1 MVGPTIGKPQPK
13 PSFPPTAHI
22 LRTLTNSP
30 AVLYNFMWH
39 ALKNTIKCN
48 SRKSHS
54 QWLPFEQL
62 PLHRVDA
69 IALKIRMDLDS
80 ESIVVSFLGC
90 LESLLFSLN
99 NLEER
104 LHAVGNFY
112 ALIGSRRYSVGVLA
126 MIIPAVL
133 TAVALMLSSV
143 LYFLGIEG
151 KGKGLRNGLN
161 NKCNSSLLSKSQSLL
176 SFDGM
181 KGSQAALD
189 SKAIKDT
196 MRHTVSMKDF
206 NTIENTN
213 AVDSACLQSNG
224 IEGIGKSSHSMLEL
238 NQMDNNHSVIAQIPN
253 HSDIKNTKDSA
264 LHKQSSK
271 DDHAFS
277 HEHQQSI
284 NQNLLTKTSDINS
297 SGPAIQSNA
306 KSMLF
311 NHRDSIVLHH
321 LQLRHQKPIQKKDP
335 YQWLSLPASMYTLLS
350 FLLMTTCK
358 SMWSWLFLVPVI
370 SLLACTIGWMPWLVF
385 QLSTAIALLSCVFAN
400 WYASILMAST
410 CSMGCILWHVISSK
424 RIDH

>member
-1 MVGPTIGKPQPK
+1 
-13 PSFPPTAHI
+13 
-22 LRTLTNSP
+22 
-30 AVLYNFMWH
+30 
-39 ALKNTIKCN
+39 
-48 SRKSHS
+48 
-54 QWLPFEQL
+54 
-62 PLHRVDA
+62 
-69 IALKIRMDLDS
+69 MDTY
-80 ESIVVSFLGC
+80 VFGHQCFL
-90 LESLLFSLN
+90 
-99 NLEER
+99 
-104 LHAVGNFY
+104 GNFY

-126 MIIPAVL
+126 MIMPAVL

-143 LYFLGIEG
+143 LYFLGIEE
-151 KGKGLRNGLN
+151 KGKALRNGIAN
-161 NKCNSSLLSKSQSLL
+161 ECNSSLLNKSQSLL

-196 MRHTVSMKDF
+196 MRHTVAMKDS
-206 NTIENTN
+206 NTIEDANT
-213 AVDSACLQSNG
+213 VDSLPLHPNTGDSLFLQSNG
-224 IEGIGKSSHSMLEL
+224 IEGIGKCSHSMLEL
-238 NQMDNNHSVIAQIPN
+238 NEMDNNHSVIAQIPN
-253 HSDIKNTKDSA
+253 HSDLNSTKDSA

-271 DDHAFS
+271 DDHALL
-277 HEHQQSI
+277 HEHEQSI

-400 WYASILMAST
+400 WYVSILMAST